1 MAKKLATIKTKETAA
16 SVDDFIGAIADETKR
31 KDSLALVKL
40 IQKVTKEKPKLWGS
54 AIIGFGNMI
63 YESPNTGRQVEWF
76 KVGFAPRKAALT
88 LYLMMDAKKKESHLK
103 KLGKYKSD
111 GGCVYVKKLEDVDMK
126 VLEAL
131 VKDAVAG
138 K

>member
-54 AIIGFGNMI
+54 ASIGFGNMI

-88 LYLMMDAKKKESHLK
+88 LYLMMDAKKKEVHLK

-111 GGCVYVKKLEDVDMK
+111 GGCVYVKKLEDVDVK

>member
-63 YESPNTGRQVEWF
+63 YESPNTGRQV
-76 KVGFAPRKAALT
+76 
-88 LYLMMDAKKKESHLK
+88 
-103 KLGKYKSD
+103 
-111 GGCVYVKKLEDVDMK
+111 
-126 VLEAL
+126 
-131 VKDAVAG
+131 
-138 K
+138 

>member
-1 MAKKLATIKTKETAA
+1 
-16 SVDDFIGAIADETKR
+16 
-31 KDSLALVKL
+31 
-40 IQKVTKEKPKLWGS
+40 
-54 AIIGFGNMI
+54 
-63 YESPNTGRQVEWF
+63 
-76 KVGFAPRKAALT
+76 
-88 LYLMMDAKKKESHLK
+88 MMDAKKKEAHLK

-111 GGCVYVKKLEDVDMK
+111 GGCVYLKKLEDVDIK

>member
-1 MAKKLATIKTKETAA
+1 MAKKLANIKTKETAA
-16 SVDDFIGAIADETKR
+16 NVEDFIGTIADETKR

-63 YESPNTGRQVEWF
+63 YESPKTGRQVEWF

-88 LYLMMDAKKKESHLK
+88 LYLMMDAKKKEAHLK

-111 GGCVYVKKLEDVDMK
+111 GGCVYVKKLEDVDIK

-131 VKDAVAG
+131 VKDAVQG

>member
-16 SVDDFIGAIADETKR
+16 SVEDFIGAIADETKR

-63 YESPNTGRQVEWF
+63 YESPNTGRQIEWF

-88 LYLMMDAKKKESHLK
+88 LYLMMDAKKKEVHLK

-111 GGCVYVKKLEDVDMK
+111 GGCVYVKKLEDVDVK